1 MLHRGLALNPTF
13 YSPWVRKHLV
23 GSSGNAFE
31 EGDLKH
37 KPDNIPKMA
46 YVLPIVGIL
55 GMGVAITAYCSLA
68 T

>member
-1 MLHRGLALNPTF
+1 M
-13 YSPWVRKHLV
+13 V

-31 EGDLKH
+31 EGDLKN